1 MDLVGHSNGSAI
13 AILYAERY
21 PDHVRRLIVIGSQ
34 LLGYRGRSDD
44 PRRVAENTRRKN
56 DPQFAY
62 LLAHID
68 DPTPKTDEAFTQYFK
83 DRIGFFTYDPSKSV
97 PAFLKTLTNTMTASI
112 NQAFL
117 ESPSA
122 SESPPLD
129 DLAKVRAK
137 TLIVE
142 GRQDPVCPLDESE
155 RIHTGITGSKLVEI
169 DKSGHFPW
177 LEQPAEFFNAVV
189 DFLKK
194 QNEA

>member
-1 MDLVGHSNGSAI
+1 MI
-13 AILYAERY
+13 
-21 PDHVRRLIVIGSQ
+21 RR
-34 LLGYRGRSDD
+34 
-44 PRRVAENTRRKN
+44 RRPTRRS
-56 DPQFAY
+56 
-62 LLAHID
+62 LSML
-68 DPTPKTDEAFTQYFK
+68 

-97 PAFLKTLTNTMTASI
+97 PSFLKTLTNTMTASI

-137 TLIVE
+137 TLLVE

-189 DFLKK
+189 DFE
-194 QNEA
+194 EAERSLIGSRLPPSTVGWSNAHLFPDLDFTNLPLMSGSRPETSILNRDRQ